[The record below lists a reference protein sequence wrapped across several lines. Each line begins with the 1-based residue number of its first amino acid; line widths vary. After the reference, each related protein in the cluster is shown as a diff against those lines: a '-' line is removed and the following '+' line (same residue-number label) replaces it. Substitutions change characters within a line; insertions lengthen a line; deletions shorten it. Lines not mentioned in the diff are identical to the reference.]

1 MSDERTSISSY
12 PVVLPADPVKDEQAT
27 TKRYT
32 DAGDEQRINRSGDSM
47 SGPLVLSDD
56 PIITPQQAATK
67 QYVDSLGRPVASQVP
82 SNPTGDVVS
91 TNVQD
96 ALGELANEKIA
107 KAGDAMTGPLLL
119 DSSAPSL
126 GLAAAPKT
134 YVDKMGSYEYSF
146 LPGDFVWNGALALYE
161 VAINHSLD
169 RRPKV
174 TLYDE
179 NGVELMGDVV
189 YNTIGVNGL
198 MVRLKLNP
206 TMKVLLT

>member
-1 MSDERTSISSY
+1 MSEERNSISSY
-12 PVVLPADPVKDEQAT
+12 PVVLPADPVRDEQAT

-32 DAGDEQRINRSGDSM
+32 DAADGQRVNRGGDSM
-47 SGPLVLSDD
+47 SGPLILSGD
-56 PIITPQQAATK
+56 PAAPEEAATK
-67 QYVDSLGRPVASQVP
+67 RYVDSLGRPTAAQV
-82 SNPTGDVVS
+82 SSDPTGDVAS
-91 TNVQD
+91 TNVQA
-96 ALGELANEKIA
+96 ALGELATEKIA

-119 DSSAPSL
+119 NTSTPSL

-146 LPGDFVWNGALALYE
+146 LPGDFTWNNITGFYE
-161 VAINHSLD
+161 ITINHNLD

-198 MVRLKLNP
+198 LVRLKLNP